1 MNTTIPLSD
10 EHNSDDNPDDHKQRQ
25 LDDKLKYIEN
35 DDDGLLRY
43 VIQGNKG
50 IL

>member
-1 MNTTIPLSD
+1 MSTTKLLSD
-10 EHNSDDNPDDHKQRQ
+10 EHIGDDNPDDHKQKQ
-25 LDDKLKYIEN
+25 LDYTWEYIEN

-43 VIQGNKG
+43 VTQGNKG